1 MVLLSGHHQAMEFIN
16 HQYRHGKTIL
26 AIGPSKALL
35 ERMGIGIKRPSGV
48 TDSGIL
54 LADSAGLDKAA
65 AAFMAAVGKHRHP
78 RG

>member
-1 MVLLSGHHQAMEFIN
+1 MEFIN

-35 ERMGIGIKRPSGV
+35 ERIGIGVKLPSGV
-48 TDSGIL
+48 PDPGIL
-54 LADSAGLDKAA
+54 LADSAGVDQAA